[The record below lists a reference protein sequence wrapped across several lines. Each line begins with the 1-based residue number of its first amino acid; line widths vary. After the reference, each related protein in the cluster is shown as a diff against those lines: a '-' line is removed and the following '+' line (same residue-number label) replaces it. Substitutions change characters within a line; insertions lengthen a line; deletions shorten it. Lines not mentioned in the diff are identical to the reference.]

1 MSAAEGQGQAAA
13 IGLDH
18 RRTQGS
24 DVDAVQVVDA
34 PLLDDVLGVRK
45 ANVEQIVVR
54 EVVL

>member
-13 IGLDH
+13 IRLDH
-18 RRTQGS
+18 GRTQGS
-24 DVDAVQVVDA
+24 DVDAVQVVDT